1 MKRLISF
8 ALIGLVMAAC
18 KSRDAS
24 LVTPAKTTVTPNIVV
39 TPIKE
44 GATGEAQVYL
54 PPKVDILFVI
64 DDSASMNLYIDLMK
78 ANIHRL
84 VESLGQAK
92 SLDVRIA
99 VTQIWDRTRYTTG
112 KVPPVCIDENGKN
125 HRNYISD
132 GAALPLK
139 LPNGT
144 EDQSR
149 NFVSTTDTDATGIL
163 ESSILIPVQDP
174 KTFTSPDGVKCES
187 GPMVEDVFSPI
198 RASLTSEYN
207 KNFWRADSLKVFMV
221 LSDAKDASN
230 ISAKSLDNYIRK
242 QLGVVDQYGRPLQGH
257 QDAYRVYIAGSKPG
271 TRVDKDAR
279 PGVTK
284 VDLNHCR
291 PDYGFQDQK
300 TKAWPAS
307 VPQHELAKLADLSNG
322 EMFSICDPNYG
333 DELAKFGDDIKSVAL
348 KNKHIN
354 LNFPVDVNPKLP
366 PDKQFKLKLGTE
378 ELTQGVLDVDRATGT
393 ELIASINPETGA
405 KLDKKADW
413 AYDNV
418 HDQVVVRG
426 DFWNDHPNA
435 AITVVYVPVK

>member
-8 ALIGLVMAAC
+8 ALIGLVLAAC
-18 KSRDAS
+18 KARDAD
-24 LVTPAKTTVTPNIVV
+24 LVQPAKTTVTPNIVV

-44 GATGEAQVYL
+44 GATGEAQVL
-54 PPKVDILFVI
+54 LTPKVDILFVI

-84 VESLGQAK
+84 VESLSQAK

-112 KVPPVCIDENGKN
+112 VVPPMCTDEKGVL

-139 LPNGT
+139 LANGQ
-144 EDQSR
+144 EDKDH
-149 NFVSTTDTDATGIL
+149 NFVSTSDADATGTL
-163 ESSILIPVQDP
+163 EASILIPVQDP
-174 KTFTSPDGVKCES
+174 KTFTSPDGVKCQS
-187 GPMVEDVFSPI
+187 GPIVEDVFSPI
-198 RASLTSEYN
+198 RASLTNDYN

-221 LSDAKDASN
+221 LSDAKDASG

-242 QLGVVDQYGRPLQGH
+242 QLGVVDKNGRVLQGH

-271 TRVDKDAR
+271 TRIDKDAK
-279 PGVTK
+279 PGITK

-291 PDYGFQDQK
+291 PDYGFQDPK
-300 TKAWPAS
+300 TKVWPSA
-307 VPQHELAKLADLSNG
+307 VPQHEIAKLADLSNG

-333 DELAKFGDDIKSVAL
+333 DELAKFSDDIKKVAL
-348 KNKHIN
+348 KNKRID
-354 LNFPVDVNPKLP
+354 LNFPVDINPKLP
-366 PDKQFKLKLGTE
+366 ADKQFKLKLGDTE
-378 ELTQGVLDVDRATGT
+378 LKQGQLDYDRATGT
-393 ELIASINPETGA
+393 EIITNG
-405 KLDKKADW
+405 ADW
-413 AYDNV
+413 AYDNQ

-435 AITVVYVPVK
+435 AISVVYVPVK